1 MIGEDSHGYFNTG
14 IVVFPVLIALS
25 LETFIMK
32 NKLFAV
38 LLQTHEFTALSY
50 ILKSDLLSD
59 LKTRNFHTESLPDS
73 KNYEEKTHEFRAGLI
88 FFLPTLG
95 SKVHR
100 ALRQSSP
107 FCKLLPGQRNDNVR

>member
-38 LLQTHEFTALSY
+38 LLQTH
-50 ILKSDLLSD
+50 
-59 LKTRNFHTESLPDS
+59 
-73 KNYEEKTHEFRAGLI
+73 
-88 FFLPTLG
+88 
-95 SKVHR
+95 
-100 ALRQSSP
+100 
-107 FCKLLPGQRNDNVR
+107 

>member
-73 KNYEEKTHEFRAGLI
+73 KNYEEKTHEFTAGLI
-88 FFLPTLG
+88 FFF
-95 SKVHR
+95 
-100 ALRQSSP
+100 AYIRQQSAPRTETKFP
-107 FCKLLPGQRNDNVR
+107 FLQTFAGAKKR